1 MTTSTKTPTSQAKT
15 TFDDAIRDAE
25 DLLSHFNQLNSHP
38 PPPNIEVLKRAGLIM
53 AFTAWETYV
62 EDRAREALAAR
73 LAKEGDGPSTR
84 FVEHRLDEELKRFHN
99 PNSDKT
105 RRLFF
110 DYLEVDVTKSW
121 NWNQYDV
128 AKVKATLD
136 DLIGKRGDAVHR
148 SIPRKGGPPT
158 PHLVTKEELRR
169 SINFLKALV
178 EATEKALSSSP

>member
-1 MTTSTKTPTSQAKT
+1 MTANTNAPVSQAKT
-15 TFDDAIRDAE
+15 TFDHAIHDAE

-53 AFTAWETYV
+53 AFTAWETYI
-62 EDRAREALAAR
+62 EDRAREALETR
-73 LAKEGDGPSTR
+73 LASEGDGPSTR
-84 FVEHRLDEELKRFHN
+84 FVKQRLEEELKRFHN

-105 RRLFF
+105 RRLFL

-121 NWNQYDV
+121 SWNQYDT

-136 DLIGKRGDAVHR
+136 ELIGKRGDAVHR
-148 SIPRKGGPPT
+148 SIPRKRGPPT

-169 SINFLKALV
+169 SINFLKSLV
-178 EATEKALSSSP
+178 EATEKSLSSPT